1 MEGKPRGGSRRRGQL
16 EGWGSAGPS
25 ALTAKTRWAPRR
37 APRRALCRAPR
48 RAPCWVRLW
57 VLDLD
62 EHTGPDA
69 CRLCSG
75 LQTTAQITVKEQG
88 GHKGLRQLPGGVW
101 GRPGRLRDQAALH
114 QASVMCRRLSGD
126 LSKGE
131 A

>member
-37 APRRALCRAPR
+37 APCRAL
-48 RAPCWVRLW
+48 CWVRLW

-88 GHKGLRQLPGGVW
+88 GHKALRQLPGGVW
-101 GRPGRLRDQAALH
+101 GRPGRLREQAALH
-114 QASVMCRRLSGD
+114 RASVMCRRLSGD